1 MNYRSLTLTPR
12 RPAQLLFVAALLL
25 TAAGSSAAQ
34 SRNTITGFVFTPDRR
49 PVSNVPV
56 ELANEVYQVLQR
68 TRTDGSGRY
77 FFAGLSSGKFLVK
90 VMPLGTNLEEQSQE
104 VEIINISRP
113 GGSTSD
119 QAYKD
124 FYLRVRKGGPDI
136 RPISGTIF
144 AQEVPP
150 EAKKLYERGIA
161 DLENNRTDA
170 GINSLL
176 ESLKAFPEYY
186 IALERLG
193 REYVRQG
200 NYEFAR
206 AVFIKMVSV
215 NDRSFAGWYGL
226 GFASYALKQPN
237 IAIEAANKA
246 ITLEQG
252 AVEAHLLL
260 GVSQRLAKNF
270 LEAEKALLKAKEL
283 AKGTSADV
291 HWNLA
296 LLYANNMNKFKEA
309 ADELEIYI
317 KIAPPDAKL
326 DDVKKLV
333 AKFREKAAAKV

>member
-1 MNYRSLTLTPR
+1 MKYRSPTLTPS
-12 RPAQLLFVAALLL
+12 RPAQLLLAIALLMA
-25 TAAGSSAAQ
+25 AAGSSVAQ
-34 SRNTITGFVFTPDRR
+34 NRNTVTGFVFTPERR

-56 ELANEVYQVLQR
+56 ELTNEVYQVLQR

-77 FFAGLSSGKFLVK
+77 FFVGLSSGRFFVK
-90 VMPLGTNLEEQSQE
+90 VMPLGTNFEEQSQE
-104 VEIINISRP
+104 VEIITISRP
-113 GGSTSD
+113 GGGTTD

-124 FYLRVRKGGPDI
+124 FYLRVRKGGPEI

-144 AQEVPP
+144 AQEVPN
-150 EAKKLYERGIA
+150 EAKKLYEKGIA
-161 DLENNRTDA
+161 DLDNNRTDA
-170 GINSLL
+170 GISSLL

-193 REYVRQG
+193 REYIRQG
-200 NYEFAR
+200 NYEFGK
-206 AVFIKMVSV
+206 AVFTKMVSV

-226 GFASYALKQPN
+226 SYASYALKLPN
-237 IAIEAANKA
+237 IAVEAANKA
-246 ITLEQG
+246 ISLEQG

-270 LEAEKALLKAKEL
+270 PEAEKALLKAKDL

-309 ADELEIYI
+309 ADELELYL
-317 KIAPPDAKL
+317 KIAPPEAKL
-326 DDVKKLV
+326 DDVRKLV
-333 AKFREKAAAKV
+333 AKFREKANAKT